1 MASNN
6 LFTGINAII
15 LEPGLG
21 KARKKI
27 LYKKLEEKGGVSS
40 ETFSS
45 SVTHVLVGGSVKYGR
60 VLSLLKV
67 KEIDKHIEVVQA
79 DWLSKCLAEAKLV
92 ETNNYRV
99 NVTNDPNVAVP
110 LDSKH
115 ETQPPVAEQHTPES
129 SNSTPTK
136 QIRHFKSPVKD
147 SPVKKSPAGKHAID
161 LDDSDYVES
170 DDGDGHDV
178 ATDDDIITTHP
189 PPAKKSKVISMVCML
204 DKFYIYDIL

>member
-6 LFTGINAII
+6 PFTGINAII

-27 LYKKLEEKGGVSS
+27 LCKKLEEKGGVSS
-40 ETFSS
+40 ETYSS

-99 NVTNDPNVAVP
+99 NVTNDTNVVP
-110 LDSKH
+110 LVTTDSKH
-115 ETQPPVAEQHTPES
+115 ETQPPVVEQHTPES
-129 SNSTPTK
+129 SNTTPTK
-136 QIRHFKSPVKD
+136 QIQHFKSPVKD
-147 SPVKKSPAGKHAID
+147 SPAKKSPAGKCAID
-161 LDDSDYVES
+161 SDDSDYVES
-170 DDGDGHDV
+170 DDDDGRDV
-178 ATDDDIITTHP
+178 ATDDDITTHP
-189 PPAKKSKVISMVCML
+189 PPAKKSKVVSSLLYGVCAG
-204 DKFYIYDIL
+204 